1 MDILIATWNDHKF
14 EEIIQIFGKSESIR
28 FLSLKD
34 LNIKLDVE
42 ENYDDYLYNS
52 IKKAREFAAISKLPT
67 LADDSG
73 IEIDCVGKRPGVLSA
88 RFFKGFDYA
97 VKMKWI
103 LKMMKNVSEENRTA
117 RFICAASLYDPL
129 EEKVYSTIGRVEGKI
144 AYEIRGNNGFGYD
157 PIFIP
162 NGFDK
167 TFGELSPEIKN
178 KISHRYIAFRKM
190 KELLLNLYA

>member
-1 MDILIATWNDHKF
+1 
-14 EEIIQIFGKSESIR
+14 
-28 FLSLKD
+28 
-34 LNIKLDVE
+34 
-42 ENYDDYLYNS
+42 
-52 IKKAREFAAISKLPT
+52 
-67 LADDSG
+67 
-73 IEIDCVGKRPGVLSA
+73 
-88 RFFKGFDYA
+88 
-97 VKMKWI
+97 
-103 LKMMKNVSEENRTA
+103 
-117 RFICAASLYDPL
+117 LYDPL